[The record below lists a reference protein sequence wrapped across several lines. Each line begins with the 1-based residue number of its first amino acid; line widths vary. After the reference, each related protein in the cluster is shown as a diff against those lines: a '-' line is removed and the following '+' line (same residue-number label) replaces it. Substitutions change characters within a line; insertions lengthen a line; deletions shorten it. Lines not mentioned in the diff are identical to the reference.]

1 MWRATAA
8 GSMEFV
14 LPQRAQRFSLA
25 CLGFYFLFRGVQRGY
40 FSFYENEQ
48 RDHEGRRVIDHSQ
61 VPPPEINRTQ
71 IADYGSMSDSA
82 VDTNGKSQN
91 GWLPDSGLHLAIAS

>member
-1 MWRATAA
+1 VVWRATAA

-40 FSFYENEQ
+40 FSFYENAQ
-48 RDHEGRRVIDHSQ
+48 RDHEGRRVIELSQ
-61 VPPPEINRTQ
+61 GPPPERSRIQ

-82 VDTNGKSQN
+82 VCTN
-91 GWLPDSGLHLAIAS
+91 